1 MKAWL
6 NILVVGA
13 VLSST
18 LGFAQHD
25 MSTMTMDNSNLA
37 DLNGED
43 FEIAFMSGMIAHHQ
57 GATEMAQWILDR
69 TELPGVA
76 GDARQIIAAQEP
88 EIKLMQG
95 WLDGWYEGRSDS
107 AAARVMQSEMRGMT
121 AELETYR
128 DPDRAFLS
136 EMSVHHNS
144 AIDMA
149 QLALTKAVHPKLRE
163 LAKDIIR
170 NQAQEIADYAET
182 LAALNSQ

>member
-6 NILVVGA
+6 NILGVGVVMG
-13 VLSST
+13 ST
-18 LGFAQHD
+18 FSFAQHD
-25 MSTMTMDNSNLA
+25 MNTMTMDNSNLA
-37 DLNGED
+37 ELNGED

-76 GDARQIIAAQEP
+76 GDARQIIAAQKP
-88 EIKLMQG
+88 EIRLMQG
-95 WLDGWYEGRSDS
+95 WLDGWYAGRSDS
-107 AAARVMQSEMRGMT
+107 AAASMMQSDMQSMM
-121 AELETYR
+121 AELETYGN
-128 DPDRAFLS
+128 PNRAFLS

-163 LAKDIIR
+163 LAKNIIR
-170 NQAQEIADYAET
+170 NQAQEIADYAQT
-182 LAALNSQ
+182 LAALN